1 MARGIAAGSGP
12 SHDVRAMEIRFPA
25 SIGSAE
31 CLPGPVIMSGEFIL
45 QRLMRLAAEAPDRPI
60 YRSEAG
66 RLDRAGLRGAMLRI
80 AGWLRTAGGIAAGDR
95 VAVCLP
101 KSLETVQAIYGILA
115 AGAVYVP
122 LPFQGPPERL
132 GAMLAAIRPRLLLT
146 DAEVAGRIDLE
157 PLGDPR
163 PTVRPLNP
171 GDGID
176 ALLPAAGVPPL
187 EAPLPVRPDDLA
199 AVFFTSGSTGEPKG
213 VMWSHRGMA
222 AATAALPRWGAMT
235 EADRLI
241 SLGGLHYAAAAD
253 IFYPLHAGC
262 SLYLASE
269 REAMFA
275 LRIAEVLERERT
287 TIWSATATALR
298 LLVEG
303 GDLAGRDL
311 GALRRVEMYGEPMQ
325 IPVLRRAMA
334 ALPQAAFFNLYAAS
348 EAFDMVEYAVPR
360 PLPEGLAALPLGRPS
375 PTYDLVLR
383 GEDDGEAAPSEID
396 GIGEV
401 GEVGE
406 ICVRGEACLL
416 GYWGDPAMT
425 QARRLDGSAGSFRS
439 GDLAFRGPDGLLHLV
454 GRRDNMV
461 KLRGHRFHLG
471 EIEAVLRS
479 HEEVREAVAFLC
491 GAPGEE
497 EARAVVLAGTDRALT
512 GELAELCSRRLPG
525 FARPAAIIIAARFPQ
540 LASGKVDR
548 LALRRLVDG
557 AGSRDSA

>member
-1 MARGIAAGSGP
+1 
-12 SHDVRAMEIRFPA
+12 
-25 SIGSAE
+25 
-31 CLPGPVIMSGEFIL
+31 
-45 QRLMRLAAEAPDRPI
+45 
-60 YRSEAG
+60 
-66 RLDRAGLRGAMLRI
+66 
-80 AGWLRTAGGIAAGDR
+80 
-95 VAVCLP
+95 
-101 KSLETVQAIYGILA
+101 
-115 AGAVYVP
+115 
-122 LPFQGPPERL
+122 
-132 GAMLAAIRPRLLLT
+132 
-146 DAEVAGRIDLE
+146 
-157 PLGDPR
+157 
-163 PTVRPLNP
+163 
-171 GDGID
+171 
-176 ALLPAAGVPPL
+176 
-187 EAPLPVRPDDLA
+187 
-199 AVFFTSGSTGEPKG
+199 
-213 VMWSHRGMA
+213 
-222 AATAALPRWGAMT
+222 
-235 EADRLI
+235 
-241 SLGGLHYAAAAD
+241 
-253 IFYPLHAGC
+253 
-262 SLYLASE
+262 
-269 REAMFA
+269 MFA

-348 EAFDMVEYAVPR
+348 EAFDMIEYAVPR

-396 GIGEV
+396 EIGQ
-401 GEVGE
+401 VGE

-425 QARRLDGSAGSFRS
+425 RARRLDGSAGSFRS

-479 HEEVREAVAFLC
+479 HEKVREAVVFLC

-497 EARAVVLAGTDRALT
+497 EVRAVVLAGTDPALT

-525 FARPAAIIIAARFPQ
+525 FARPAAIIVAASFPQ

-548 LALRRLVDG
+548 PALRALADG
-557 AGSRDSA
+557 AESRTGA